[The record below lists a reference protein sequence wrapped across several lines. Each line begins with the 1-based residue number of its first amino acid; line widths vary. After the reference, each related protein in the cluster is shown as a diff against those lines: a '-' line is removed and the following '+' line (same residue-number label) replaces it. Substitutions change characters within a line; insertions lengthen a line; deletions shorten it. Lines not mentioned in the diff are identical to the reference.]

1 VAGASFDRLV
11 GLWAFSL
18 ACGAGPR
25 EAEAPADAAASGPPP
40 AAVAEALPSPDR
52 QPTDAAP
59 PTPTGRVVAA
69 CAPGVDPATGCFV
82 ALPSGSF
89 VYGAQAADRSGVA
102 WDPDAR
108 PEEGPPERREV
119 PALWMQ
125 NSEAP
130 WWQYQRCVEAG
141 GCVAPGSAS
150 VSAPPSREIA
160 VTGLTFS
167 EAEAFCRFL
176 GGRLPTEIEWEYA
189 AKGGDGR
196 RFPWGEVARCPS
208 SSPEEEEP
216 ISVARDAIVRR
227 CDDLVSRV
235 FRDGG
240 HEAIDKMGVVLTTWD
255 AARMDRAC
263 AIAHA
268 AADPLAAFLAELDAG
283 WKVAAAEPARR
294 TCKQSAAYEVGWM
307 RSDHPWGLMG
317 LGGNVMEWTADAAGA
332 ARRAVRGGSFLA
344 EDARGWRTAA
354 RASMPE
360 GLRAADVGV
369 RCVRDT
375 AP

>member
-1 VAGASFDRLV
+1 
-11 GLWAFSL
+11 
-18 ACGAGPR
+18 
-25 EAEAPADAAASGPPP
+25 
-40 AAVAEALPSPDR
+40 
-52 QPTDAAP
+52 
-59 PTPTGRVVAA
+59 
-69 CAPGVDPATGCFV
+69 
-82 ALPSGSF
+82 
-89 VYGAQAADRSGVA
+89 
-102 WDPDAR
+102 
-108 PEEGPPERREV
+108 
-119 PALWMQ
+119 MQ

-196 RFPWGEVARCPS
+196 RFPWGDVARCPS

-263 AIAHA
+263 ATAHA

-307 RSDHPWGLMG
+307 RTDHPWGLMG
-317 LGGNVMEWTADAAGA
+317 LGGNVMEWTSDAAGA

-369 RCVRDT
+369 RCVRDA